1 MFLPKIIQGG
11 MGAGVSN
18 WRLAQE
24 VAMNGHLGVV
34 SGTALDGILVR
45 RLQLGDCGGHMRRAL
60 AAFPV
65 PELAQKILDRYFKKE
80 GVEEED
86 TFKLASGFRVD
97 APKPLVDLTVVAN
110 FVEVFLAKEGH
121 SGCVGINL
129 LEKIQLPTLPS
140 LFGAMLAGV
149 DTVLMGAGIPRSIP
163 GILDRLSKW
172 EPVEMKAHVLGAL
185 EGESFFTKLDPVA
198 WFRSHLPSV
207 SLPVLKRPD
216 FLAIVSS
223 NVLAQT
229 LARKATGEV
238 NGFVVENHRAGGHN
252 APPRGKMQ
260 LSEDGEPIYTE
271 KDSTDLEKL
280 GKLGIPFW
288 LAGGR
293 ASAEG
298 LRDALAQGA
307 AGIQVGTAFA
317 FCEESGFDPKIKER
331 VREEV
336 MQGEVEVFTDP
347 RCSPTGFPFKVLKL
361 SGTLSDKEVYQERIR
376 RGCDLCYLR
385 QPYRKDDGT
394 VGYRCPSEPVDQY
407 LKKGGELAD
416 TEGRMCVCNALIASA
431 GMGQRYK
438 DGFEEPPLVTC
449 GDDINSIRSLI
460 DPATGTYSARDV
472 LVSCS

>member
-1 MFLPKIIQGG
+1 

-18 WRLAQE
+18 WRLAGE
-24 VAMNGHLGVV
+24 VSMNGHLGVV
-34 SGTALDGILVR
+34 SGTALDGILIR

-60 AAFPV
+60 KAFPI
-65 PELAQKILDRYFKKE
+65 PAIAKRILERYFKKD
-80 GVEEED
+80 GID
-86 TFKLASGFRVD
+86 KKATFKLASGFRVD
-97 APKPLVDLTVVAN
+97 PPRPLVELTVVAN

-121 SGCVGINL
+121 SGRVGINL
-129 LEKIQLPTLPS
+129 LEKIQLPTSAS

-149 DTVLMGAGIPRSIP
+149 DTVLMGAGIPRAIP
-163 GILDRLSKW
+163 GILDRLAKWKSVESK
-172 EPVEMKAHVLGAL
+172 VHVIDAL
-185 EGESFFTKLDPVA
+185 EHESFFTKFDPVE
-198 WFRSHLPSV
+198 WFRSHLPKM
-207 SLPVLKRPD
+207 SLPKLKRPD
-216 FLAIVSS
+216 FIAIVSS

-229 LARKATGEV
+229 LARKATGKV

-260 LSEDGEPIYTE
+260 LNENGEPVYTDRD
-271 KDSTDLEKL
+271 KTNLEKL
-280 GKLGIPFW
+280 GQLGIPFW

-298 LRDALAQGA
+298 LRDALAHGA

-317 FCEESGFDPKIKER
+317 FCEESGFDPAIKER

-361 SGTLSDKEVYQERIR
+361 SGTLSDKNVYQNRIR

-394 VGYRCPSEPVDQY
+394 VGYRCASEPVDQY
-407 LKKGGELAD
+407 LKKGGQQSD
-416 TEGRMCVCNALIASA
+416 TEGRMCVCNALISSA

-449 GDDINSIRSLI
+449 GNDVNSIRSLI
-460 DPATGTYSARDV
+460 NQQTGTYSVRDV
-472 LVSCS
+472 LNSCCK